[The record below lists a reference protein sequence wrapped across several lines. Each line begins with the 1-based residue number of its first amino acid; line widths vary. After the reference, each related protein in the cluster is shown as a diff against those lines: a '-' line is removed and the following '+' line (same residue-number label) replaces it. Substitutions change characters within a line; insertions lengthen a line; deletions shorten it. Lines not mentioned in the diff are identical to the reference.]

1 MSLSSLYSSNV
12 RRKKEELARLK
23 KDRVKYVSDISTAR
37 QKITRL
43 SSQIKNT
50 KSLSTIK
57 SKMNE
62 VSREEKKKSDAEK
75 KVADYDKK
83 IATKEKELCNE
94 ELKLQKEQEKENRNM
109 ENRRSSEINNINDEV
124 ECQRLKQIQL
134 DNEIR
139 RLKAS
144 KEKINI
150 LFIASNPDIIF
161 TDEQG
166 KLREQQKLSL
176 DKEAR
181 DIEEAIQKSPD
192 RDSISFVTKWATRTE
207 DLFQYI
213 NEVNP
218 TIIHFT
224 GHGTEDGKLVF
235 HDKNDNPKF
244 VGIDAIIQMINAITD
259 DLRLVVFSNCFSS
272 KIAEEAVEYV
282 EATIGMN
289 TSVREDVATIFAA
302 QLYSSIGF
310 GYSLDKSFK
319 QAMARLSI
327 EGIEKQDADIPELY
341 VRSGIDANEIYLV
354 KEKKQLIEL

>member
-1 MSLSSLYSSNV
+1 MSLLSLYSSNV
-12 RRKKEELARLK
+12 KRKREELARLK
-23 KDRVKYVSDISTAR
+23 KERVRYVNDISNAS

-43 SSQIKNT
+43 SSQIRGT

-57 SKMNE
+57 SKTNE
-62 VSREEKKKSDAEK
+62 IEREEKKKSDAEK
-75 KVADYDKK
+75 KVADYDKR

-94 ELKLQKEQEKENRNM
+94 ELKLQKEQDRENRNI
-109 ENRRSSEINNINDEV
+109 ENTRNKEIVNINNKIEY
-124 ECQRLKQIQL
+124 QRLKQIEL
-134 DNEIR
+134 DNEIKK
-139 RLKAS
+139 LKSS

-161 TDEQG
+161 TDEEG
-166 KLREQQKLSL
+166 VLREQQRLSL

-181 DIEEAIQKSPD
+181 DIEESIQKTPD
-192 RDSISFVTKWATRTE
+192 RDSISFVTKWATR
-207 DLFQYI
+207 
-213 NEVNP
+213 
-218 TIIHFT
+218 
-224 GHGTEDGKLVF
+224 TEDGKLVF

-272 KIAEEAVEYV
+272 SIAIQVSEYV

-289 TSVREDVATIFAA
+289 TSVREDVATLFAA

-310 GYSLDKSFK
+310 GFSLDKAFK

-327 EGIEKQDADIPELY
+327 EGIKQKDADIPELF
-341 VRSGIDANEIYLV
+341 VKEGMDANEIYLV
-354 KEKKQLIEL
+354 KKK

>member
-1 MSLSSLYSSNV
+1 
-12 RRKKEELARLK
+12 
-23 KDRVKYVSDISTAR
+23 
-37 QKITRL
+37 
-43 SSQIKNT
+43 
-50 KSLSTIK
+50 
-57 SKMNE
+57 MN
-62 VSREEKKKSDAEK
+62 
-75 KVADYDKK
+75 
-83 IATKEKELCNE
+83 
-94 ELKLQKEQEKENRNM
+94 
-109 ENRRSSEINNINDEV
+109 INNKV
-124 ECQRLKQIQL
+124 EYQRLKQIEL
-134 DNEIR
+134 DNEIKK
-139 RLKAS
+139 LKSS

-161 TDEQG
+161 TDEEG
-166 KLREQQKLSL
+166 VLREQQRLSL

-181 DIEEAIQKSPD
+181 DIEESIQKTPD

-259 DLRLVVFSNCFSS
+259 DLRLVVFSNCFFSS
-272 KIAEEAVEYV
+272 IAIQVSEYV

-289 TSVREDVATIFAA
+289 TSVREDVATLFAA

-310 GYSLDKSFK
+310 GFSLDKAFK

-327 EGIEKQDADIPELY
+327 EGIEQKDADIPELF
-341 VRSGIDANEIYLV
+341 VKEGMDANEIYLV
-354 KEKKQLIEL
+354 KKK

>member
-1 MSLSSLYSSNV
+1 MSFVSLYTSNV
-12 RRKKEELARLK
+12 KRKREELSRLK
-23 KDRVKYVSDISTAR
+23 KDRVKYVNDISSAS
-37 QKITRL
+37 QKIIRL
-43 SSQIKNT
+43 SSQLKNT
-50 KSLSTIK
+50 KSSSIIK
-57 SKMNE
+57 TKMNE
-62 VSREEKKKSDAEK
+62 ISREEKKKSDAEK

-83 IATKEKELCNE
+83 IATKEKELFTE
-94 ELKLQKEQEKENRNM
+94 EMKLQKEQEKENRNI
-109 ENRRSSEINNINDEV
+109 ENARNNQISSINNKIEN
-124 ECQRLKQIQL
+124 QIMKQIQL
-134 DNEIR
+134 DNEIKK
-139 RLKAS
+139 LKAS

-166 KLREQQKLSL
+166 DLRQQQKLSL

-181 DIEEAIQKSPD
+181 DIAESIQKSPD
-192 RDSISFVTKWATRTE
+192 RDSINFVTKWATRTD

-235 HDKNDNPKF
+235 HDKNDNPKL

-259 DLRLVVFSNCFSS
+259 DLRLVVFSNCYSS
-272 KIAEEAVEYV
+272 NIAQEVVEYV

-289 TSVREDVATIFAA
+289 TSVREDVATLFAA

-310 GYSLDKSFK
+310 GFSLDKAFK

-327 EGIEKQDADIPELY
+327 EGIEKNDAEIPELFIKE
-341 VRSGIDANEIYLV
+341 GLTAEEIYLIKT
-354 KEKKQLIEL
+354 KEN

>member
-23 KDRVKYVSDISTAR
+23 KDRVKYVSDISSAS

-272 KIAEEAVEYV
+272 KIAEKAVEHV

-354 KEKKQLIEL
+354 KEKNN

>member
-1 MSLSSLYSSNV
+1 MSLLSLYSSNV
-12 RRKKEELARLK
+12 KRKREELARLK
-23 KDRVKYVSDISTAR
+23 KERVRYVNDISNAS

-43 SSQIKNT
+43 SSQIRGT

-57 SKMNE
+57 SKTNE
-62 VSREEKKKSDAEK
+62 IEREEKKKSDAEK
-75 KVADYDKK
+75 KIADYDKR

-94 ELKLQKEQEKENRNM
+94 ELKLQKEQDRENRNI
-109 ENRRSSEINNINDEV
+109 ENTRNKEIVNINNKV
-124 ECQRLKQIQL
+124 EYQRLKQIEL
-134 DNEIR
+134 DNEIKK
-139 RLKAS
+139 LKSS

-161 TDEQG
+161 TDEEG
-166 KLREQQKLSL
+166 VLREQQRLSL

-181 DIEEAIQKSPD
+181 DIEESIQKTPD

-272 KIAEEAVEYV
+272 SIAIQVSEYV

-289 TSVREDVATIFAA
+289 TSVREDVATLFAA

-310 GYSLDKSFK
+310 GFPLDKAFK

-327 EGIEKQDADIPELY
+327 EGIEQKDADIPELF
-341 VRSGIDANEIYLV
+341 VKEGMDANEIYLV
-354 KEKKQLIEL
+354 KKK

>member
-1 MSLSSLYSSNV
+1 MSLLSLYSSNV
-12 RRKKEELARLK
+12 KRKREELARLK
-23 KDRVKYVSDISTAR
+23 KERVRYVNDISNAS

-43 SSQIKNT
+43 SSQIRGT

-57 SKMNE
+57 SKTNE
-62 VSREEKKKSDAEK
+62 IEREEKKKSDAEK
-75 KVADYDKK
+75 KVADYDKR

-94 ELKLQKEQEKENRNM
+94 ELKLQKEQDRENRNID
-109 ENRRSSEINNINDEV
+109 NKV
-124 ECQRLKQIQL
+124 EYQRLKQIEL
-134 DNEIR
+134 DNEIKK
-139 RLKAS
+139 LKSS

-161 TDEQG
+161 TDEEG
-166 KLREQQKLSL
+166 VLREQQRLSL

-181 DIEEAIQKSPD
+181 DIEESIQKTPD

-272 KIAEEAVEYV
+272 SIAIQVSEYV

-289 TSVREDVATIFAA
+289 TSVREDVATLFAA

-310 GYSLDKSFK
+310 GFSLDKAFK

-327 EGIEKQDADIPELY
+327 EGIEQKDADIPELF
-341 VRSGIDANEIYLV
+341 VKEGMDANEIYLV
-354 KEKKQLIEL
+354 KKK